1 MYIRFVVSQFPKISE
16 TFVLDQVTGMIDA
29 GHEVDI
35 FARFHPDEGQ
45 THAVV
50 DEYDLLG
57 KTIYSNTPMSKLQR
71 LQSAIRLFA
80 TKGWREPRKIFE
92 SMNVFEFGRDAL
104 SLQLLHAS
112 TSFPDGN
119 PDVLHC
125 HFGPNGN
132 LGALLKRLGEVQRLV
147 VSFHGSDIHLAL
159 NEKRDLYDPVFERA
173 DAILV
178 NSVYTLEKLVEL
190 GADRSDLIRHPVG
203 LDIKKFP
210 YRWRESNPTDANDI
224 NLLTIGRLVE
234 EKGYL
239 YGLRAVADVVDR
251 FPDLSFGYRIIG
263 SGGKERELKAQTE
276 ELGLENVVRFLGQKT
291 TEEIVEELGK
301 AHVFMLPS
309 VREGFGKVLL
319 EAQATGLPFVSTTAG
334 GIPDATN
341 AGSAGYLA
349 PPGDAEALADRLA
362 EVVQNRDRWVEM
374 GQAGREF
381 VKENY
386 DMKRL
391 NQELENIYRRV
402 A

>member
-1 MYIRFVVSQFPKISE
+1 
-16 TFVLDQVTGMIDA
+16 MIDA

-50 DEYDLLG
+50 DEYNLLG
-57 KTIYSNTPMSKLQR
+57 KTIYSNTPISKLR
-71 LQSAIRLFA
+71 RIPSAIQLLASR
-80 TKGWREPRKIFE
+80 GWREPKKIFE
-92 SMNVFEFGRDAL
+92 SLNAFEFGRDAL

-132 LGALLKRLGEVQRLV
+132 FGALLKRLDEIQRLV

-159 NEKRDLYDPVFERA
+159 NEKRDLYDPVFKSA

-178 NSVYTLEKLVEL
+178 NSEYNLEKLVEL

-203 LDIKKFP
+203 VNIERFP
-210 YRWRESNPTDANDI
+210 YRWRDYNPTDANDVV
-224 NLLTIGRLVE
+224 LLTIGRLVE

-251 FPDLSFGYRIIG
+251 FGDQSFEYRIVG
-263 SGGKERELKAQTE
+263 SGDKEHELKALTE

-291 TEEIVEELGK
+291 TKEVIEELGK

-309 VREGFGKVLL
+309 INEGFGKVLL
-319 EAQATGLPFVSTTAG
+319 EAQVTGLPFVGTTAG
-334 GIPDATN
+334 GIPEATN
-341 AGSAGYLA
+341 GGSAGYLA
-349 PPGDAEALADRLA
+349 PPGDAEALADQLT
-362 EVVQNRDRWVEM
+362 EVVRNRDRWMEM
-374 GQAGREF
+374 GWAGREF

-386 DMKRL
+386 DTRQL
-391 NQELENIYRRV
+391 NQELEDIYQRI